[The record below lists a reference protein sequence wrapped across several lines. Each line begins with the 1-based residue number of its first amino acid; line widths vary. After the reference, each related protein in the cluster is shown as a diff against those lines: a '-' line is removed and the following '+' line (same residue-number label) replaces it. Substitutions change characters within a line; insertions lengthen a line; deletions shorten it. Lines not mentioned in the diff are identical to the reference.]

1 MIRYRRLGREQT
13 SRKITELLSRRA
25 QSEHD
30 INELGCTGKLTFG
43 CASEKEGE
51 LRGVTMGEEVAELHL
66 YIAWALQR
74 LAQRKEAPV
83 KKEDED
89 KERRPRIRRRRGEGK
104 AKEPFGDDLEY
115 EEEVAS
121 EDESEVEAEEDE
133 HEGSELIFAALDK
146 FEEEWRSQAC
156 RFERRL
162 SELRASCVS
171 WKVQQ
176 DLRVERLKSSLRCDE
191 GAGHPR
197 PTPSAVDLLVETLLQ
212 LQAENRR
219 TTEPKR
225 TKESSTPEL
234 GSSSSFSRSDETEE
248 LAAKLS
254 TLPKGTSAT
263 KRRKAVS
270 FTTTAAA
277 EQQQQEQQS
286 PTKAR
291 EQERDRVS
299 AAPKEE
305 NERKGASPKKQRR
318 RIQSAE
324 DLPKSDRKK
333 KKKGV
338 SCVCR
343 VCVVCVVW

>member
-1 MIRYRRLGREQT
+1 M
-13 SRKITELLSRRA
+13 
-25 QSEHD
+25 
-30 INELGCTGKLTFG
+30 
-43 CASEKEGE
+43 
-51 LRGVTMGEEVAELHL
+51 TMGEEVAELHL

-74 LAQRKEAPV
+74 LAQRKEAPA
-83 KKEDED
+83 KNEDED
-89 KERRPRIRRRRGEGK
+89 KERRPRIRRRREGGEGK

-133 HEGSELIFAALDK
+133 HEGSELIFEALDK

-176 DLRVERLKSSLRCDE
+176 ELRVERLKSSLRCDE

-197 PTPSAVDLLVETLLQ
+197 VPPSAVDLLVETLLQ

-234 GSSSSFSRSDETEE
+234 GSSSSFSRSHETEE
-248 LAAKLS
+248 LAAKMS
-254 TLPKGTSAT
+254 TLPKGTTSAT

-277 EQQQQEQQS
+277 EEQRQQREQQS
-286 PTKAR
+286 PTTAR
-291 EQERDRVS
+291 DQERDIGS
-299 AAPKEE
+299 AALKEE
-305 NERKGASPKKQRR
+305 IERKGASPKKQRR

-324 DLPKSDRKK
+324 DLPKRDRKK

-338 SCVCR
+338 CR
-343 VCVVCVVW
+343 VCVPCVSCAYYDEV